1 MELSDVLSKPPSRT
15 TATPLTRSSGRPP
28 VAALRDIR
36 LADGP
41 VQLFE
46 GVDVSLEPRGRAALV
61 GRNGAGKST
70 LMRILTGEIIADS
83 GDRFLQPGLRVVYVP
98 QEPVIAGDTL
108 LDHCVAGG
116 AVDWEAGAWLSTFE
130 LDPNKSSRGL
140 SGGEIRR
147 AALARAFA
155 EHPDLLLLDEP
166 TNHLDIFAI
175 ETLEASILESSAAL
189 LVVSHDRAFLNRV
202 TDTCFWLAHRRVR
215 TLDQGFVA
223 FEAFAERVEA
233 EEAEAARRLAKA
245 IERETHTF
253 YSSITA
259 RRTRNEGR
267 ARSLEALRVQR
278 AELLRDRTRGMEL
291 VMDQGGLSG
300 KRVAE
305 AKGVSKRFGEKVI
318 VEDLSIR
325 IQRGDRLAVV
335 GPNGA
340 GKTTLVKILLGELAP
355 DQGDV
360 TLGTGLLTTYLDQAR
375 AALSETDTLWDALA
389 PTGGDQVMVRG
400 RPVHVAGFAK
410 SFLFK
415 ESQLRQPVASLSGG
429 ERNRLL
435 LARALTRAANLLVL
449 DEPTNDLDMET
460 LDLLE
465 EMLAE
470 YEGTLILVSHDR
482 DFVDRLATSTLGLN
496 GRGQAAESPGGW
508 SDFIREYPDFFS
520 RKAPPSLSKT
530 PTESAAA
537 PVAKRPAPKLSFK
550 DQRRLDEAAGEM
562 ERLPAQIADL
572 EQRLTDQALYTRDPK
587 RFEAL
592 TRELDE
598 IRQRLLKAEEDW
610 LAIEERRE
618 ALA

>member
-1 MELSDVLSKPPSRT
+1 M
-15 TATPLTRSSGRPP
+15 
-28 VAALRDIR
+28 
-36 LADGP
+36 
-41 VQLFE
+41 
-46 GVDVSLEPRGRAALV
+46 
-61 GRNGAGKST
+61 
-70 LMRILTGEIIADS
+70 
-83 GDRFLQPGLRVVYVP
+83 
-98 QEPVIAGDTL
+98 
-108 LDHCVAGG
+108 
-116 AVDWEAGAWLSTFE
+116 
-130 LDPNKSSRGL
+130 
-140 SGGEIRR
+140 
-147 AALARAFA
+147 
-155 EHPDLLLLDEP
+155 
-166 TNHLDIFAI
+166 
-175 ETLEASILESSAAL
+175 
-189 LVVSHDRAFLNRV
+189 
-202 TDTCFWLAHRRVR
+202 R

-400 RPVHVAGFAK
+400 LPVHVAGFAK

-508 SDFIREYPDFFS
+508 
-520 RKAPPSLSKT
+520 L
-530 PTESAAA
+530 
-537 PVAKRPAPKLSFK
+537 RPARRRRP
-550 DQRRLDEAAGEM
+550 RRLLQPPLQSGPHPSSASRISGDW
-562 ERLPAQIADL
+562 
-572 EQRLTDQALYTRDPK
+572 TRPPVK
-587 RFEAL
+587 WSAC
-592 TRELDE
+592 
-598 IRQRLLKAEEDW
+598 
-610 LAIEERRE
+610 RRRSRISSKD
-618 ALA
+618 

>member
-1 MELSDVLSKPPSRT
+1 M
-15 TATPLTRSSGRPP
+15 
-28 VAALRDIR
+28 
-36 LADGP
+36 
-41 VQLFE
+41 
-46 GVDVSLEPRGRAALV
+46 
-61 GRNGAGKST
+61 
-70 LMRILTGEIIADS
+70 
-83 GDRFLQPGLRVVYVP
+83 
-98 QEPVIAGDTL
+98 
-108 LDHCVAGG
+108 
-116 AVDWEAGAWLSTFE
+116 
-130 LDPNKSSRGL
+130 
-140 SGGEIRR
+140 
-147 AALARAFA
+147 
-155 EHPDLLLLDEP
+155 
-166 TNHLDIFAI
+166 
-175 ETLEASILESSAAL
+175 
-189 LVVSHDRAFLNRV
+189 
-202 TDTCFWLAHRRVR
+202 
-215 TLDQGFVA
+215 
-223 FEAFAERVEA
+223 
-233 EEAEAARRLAKA
+233 
-245 IERETHTF
+245 
-253 YSSITA
+253 
-259 RRTRNEGR
+259 
-267 ARSLEALRVQR
+267 
-278 AELLRDRTRGMEL
+278 
-291 VMDQGGLSG
+291 
-300 KRVAE
+300 
-305 AKGVSKRFGEKVI
+305 I

>member
-1 MELSDVLSKPPSRT
+1 MSKPPSRT
-15 TATPLTRSSGRPP
+15 SAPPTVRSSGRPP

-70 LMRILTGEIIADS
+70 LMRILTGEIVADS

-98 QEPVIAGDTL
+98 QEPVITGTCL
-108 LDHCVAGG
+108 LDHCITGG
-116 AVDWEAGAWLSTFE
+116 AADWEASAWLSTFE
-130 LDPNKSSRGL
+130 LDPNASTIGL

-147 AALARAFA
+147 TALARAFA

-175 ETLEASILESSAAL
+175 ETLEASILECGAAL

-202 TDTCFWLAHRRVR
+202 TETCFWLAHRRVR
-215 TLDQGFVA
+215 TLDQGFAA

-233 EEAEAARRLAKA
+233 EEAESARRLAKA

-267 ARSLEALRVQR
+267 ARSLEALRAQR

-291 VMDQGGLSG
+291 VLDQGGLSG

-305 AKGVSKRFGEKVI
+305 AKGVYKAFGERVI

-325 IQRGDRLAVV
+325 IQRGDRLAIV

-340 GKTTLVKILLGELAP
+340 GKTTLVKVLLGELAP
-355 DQGDV
+355 DRGEV

-375 AALSETDTLWDALA
+375 AALNETDTLWDALA

-400 RPVHVAGFAK
+400 RPVHVAGFAR

-415 ESQLRQPVASLSGG
+415 DSQLRQPVASLSGG

-435 LARALTRAANLLVL
+435 LARALTRPANLLVL

-496 GRGQAAESPGGW
+496 GSGQAAESPGGW
-508 SDFIREYPDFFS
+508 SDFIREHPDFFS
-520 RKAPPSLSKT
+520 RKSNTAPTKGGGS
-530 PTESAAA
+530 A
-537 PVAKRPAPKLSFK
+537 PVAPSPKRPAPKLSFK
-550 DQRRLDEAAGEM
+550 DQRRLDEAVGEM
-562 ERLPAQIADL
+562 ERLPNEISDL
-572 EQRLTDQALYTRDPK
+572 ERRLADPALYTKDPA
-587 RFEAL
+587 RFQAL
-592 TRELDE
+592 TLELE
-598 IRQRLLKAEEDW
+598 AVRQRLVKAEEDW
-610 LAIEERRE
+610 IAIEERRE
-618 ALA
+618 SLT

>member
-1 MELSDVLSKPPSRT
+1 M
-15 TATPLTRSSGRPP
+15 
-28 VAALRDIR
+28 
-36 LADGP
+36 
-41 VQLFE
+41 
-46 GVDVSLEPRGRAALV
+46 
-61 GRNGAGKST
+61 
-70 LMRILTGEIIADS
+70 
-83 GDRFLQPGLRVVYVP
+83 
-98 QEPVIAGDTL
+98 
-108 LDHCVAGG
+108 
-116 AVDWEAGAWLSTFE
+116 
-130 LDPNKSSRGL
+130 
-140 SGGEIRR
+140 
-147 AALARAFA
+147 
-155 EHPDLLLLDEP
+155 
-166 TNHLDIFAI
+166 
-175 ETLEASILESSAAL
+175 
-189 LVVSHDRAFLNRV
+189 VSHDRAFLNRV

-400 RPVHVAGFAK
+400 LPVHVAGFAK

-520 RKAPPSLSKT
+520 RKAPPSPSKT

>member
-1 MELSDVLSKPPSRT
+1 M
-15 TATPLTRSSGRPP
+15 
-28 VAALRDIR
+28 
-36 LADGP
+36 
-41 VQLFE
+41 
-46 GVDVSLEPRGRAALV
+46 
-61 GRNGAGKST
+61 
-70 LMRILTGEIIADS
+70 
-83 GDRFLQPGLRVVYVP
+83 
-98 QEPVIAGDTL
+98 
-108 LDHCVAGG
+108 
-116 AVDWEAGAWLSTFE
+116 
-130 LDPNKSSRGL
+130 
-140 SGGEIRR
+140 
-147 AALARAFA
+147 
-155 EHPDLLLLDEP
+155 
-166 TNHLDIFAI
+166 
-175 ETLEASILESSAAL
+175 
-189 LVVSHDRAFLNRV
+189 
-202 TDTCFWLAHRRVR
+202 
-215 TLDQGFVA
+215 
-223 FEAFAERVEA
+223 
-233 EEAEAARRLAKA
+233 
-245 IERETHTF
+245 
-253 YSSITA
+253 
-259 RRTRNEGR
+259 
-267 ARSLEALRVQR
+267 
-278 AELLRDRTRGMEL
+278 
-291 VMDQGGLSG
+291 
-300 KRVAE
+300 
-305 AKGVSKRFGEKVI
+305 
-318 VEDLSIR
+318 
-325 IQRGDRLAVV
+325 
-335 GPNGA
+335 
-340 GKTTLVKILLGELAP
+340 
-355 DQGDV
+355 
-360 TLGTGLLTTYLDQAR
+360 
-375 AALSETDTLWDALA
+375 
-389 PTGGDQVMVRG
+389 
-400 RPVHVAGFAK
+400 
-410 SFLFK
+410 
-415 ESQLRQPVASLSGG
+415 ASLSGG

>member
-1 MELSDVLSKPPSRT
+1 MELCDVLSKPPSRT
-15 TATPLTRSSGRPP
+15 SASPPTRSSGRPP

-46 GVDVSLEPRGRAALV
+46 GVDVSLEPRARAALV

-70 LMRILTGEIIADS
+70 LMRILTGDISADS
-83 GDRFLQPGLRVVYVP
+83 GDRFLQPGMRVVYVP
-98 QEPVIAGDTL
+98 QEPVIKGDTL

-116 AVDWEAGAWLSTFE
+116 AADWEARAWLSTFE
-130 LDPNKSSRGL
+130 LDADN
-140 SGGEIRR
+140 
-147 AALARAFA
+147 
-155 EHPDLLLLDEP
+155 
-166 TNHLDIFAI
+166 
-175 ETLEASILESSAAL
+175 
-189 LVVSHDRAFLNRV
+189 HDRAFLNRV

-233 EEAEAARRLAKA
+233 EEAESARRLAKA

-267 ARSLEALRVQR
+267 ARSLEALRAQR

-291 VMDQGGLSG
+291 VLDQGGLSG

-305 AKGVSKRFGEKVI
+305 AKG
-318 VEDLSIR
+318 
-325 IQRGDRLAVV
+325 
-335 GPNGA
+335 
-340 GKTTLVKILLGELAP
+340 LAP
-355 DQGDV
+355 DHGDV

-375 AALSETDTLWDALA
+375 AELSETDTLWDALA

-508 SDFIREYPDFFS
+508 TDFIREHPDFFS
-520 RKAPPSLSKT
+520 RKAPANPSKA
-530 PTESAAA
+530 PTAPAAA

-562 ERLPAQIADL
+562 ERLPTQIADL
-572 EQRLTDQALYTRDPK
+572 EQKLADPALYTREPK

>member
-1 MELSDVLSKPPSRT
+1 M
-15 TATPLTRSSGRPP
+15 
-28 VAALRDIR
+28 RDIR

-46 GVDVSLEPRGRAALV
+46 GVDVSLEPKGRAALV

-83 GDRFLQPGLRVVYVP
+83 GDRFLQPGMRVVYVP
-98 QEPVIAGDTL
+98 QEPVITGDTL

-116 AVDWEAGAWLSTFE
+116 AADWEASAWLSTFE
-130 LDPNKSSRGL
+130 LDPYKSTRGL

-147 AALARAFA
+147 TALARAFA
-155 EHPDLLLLDEP
+155 EKPDLLLLDEP

-233 EEAEAARRLAKA
+233 EEAESARRLAKA

-267 ARSLEALRVQR
+267 ARSLEALRAQR

-291 VMDQGGLSG
+291 VLDQGGLSG

-305 AKGVSKRFGEKVI
+305 AKGVSKRFGDKVI

-375 AALSETDTLWDALA
+375 AELSETDTLWDALA

-435 LARALTRAANLLVL
+435 LARALTRAANLMVL

-508 SDFIREYPDFFS
+508 SDFIREHPDFFS
-520 RKAPPSLSKT
+520 RKAPSAPSMAS
-530 PTESAAA
+530 TESVAAS
-537 PVAKRPAPKLSFK
+537 VARRPAPKLSFK

-572 EQRLTDQALYTRDPK
+572 EQKLADPVLYTRDPK
-587 RFEAL
+587 KFESL
-592 TRELDE
+592 TRELDAV
-598 IRQRLLKAEEDW
+598 RQQLLKAEEDW